1 MKDFLLF
8 DEVLIVFLAV
18 VGITSCVAIAL
29 SVHLLR
35 KIRALPEP
43 DKIIAPPVKGHHPFR
58 GGLLFEPT
66 VAVADAEH
74 SFIYPVNI
82 LTRRELA
89 SDVVFTLSGLSSSG
103 SYMGAALPI
112 AQDLGGKAVLNLRP
126 SDAVDDRRFMTLN
139 IIRVPR
145 QPGTS
150 IKVLMIGDSIVN
162 RDGARLLSESL
173 RALGFD
179 PQMVGLLKGMSVEG
193 LSDGLLSEGRS
204 GWESGDYTFAIN
216 DRALPIAEG
225 EEAGFLEMGKGGR
238 VTYNPFIRLAK
249 PDDSADLVRNG
260 YVFDCEYYQARF
272 GLDTPDVVINALGT
286 NDARDRST
294 SDVYDCIYDN
304 DRIIHSQIRTAW
316 PNARIIRTLPATA
329 IASARNKLWTYSYAR
344 IIRAM
349 RACAK
354 DLGDP
359 LLSVAPLWAMTNPEC
374 GYEVPASDSGNDGF
388 IIGNWADPIHPS
400 GASQHGYYKAMAPF
414 VGAAA
419 LGLLDKGSSGHQDQ
433 A

>member
-1 MKDFLLF
+1 MKDLLLYDEFL
-8 DEVLIVFLAV
+8 VVFLV
-18 VGITSCVAIAL
+18 VLGIASFAAIAM
-29 SVHLLR
+29 SVLLLR
-35 KIRALPEP
+35 KIRALSEP
-43 DKIIAPPVKGHHPFR
+43 KKIVAPSVKAHHPFR

-66 VAVADAEH
+66 VAVAEAGH
-74 SFIYPVNI
+74 SFIYPANI

-89 SDVVFTLSGLSSSG
+89 SDVVFTLSGSSSSG
-103 SYMGAALPI
+103 SYTGAALPI
-112 AQDLGGKAVLNLRP
+112 AQDLGDKAVLNLRA
-126 SDAVDDRRFMTLN
+126 SDAADDRRFMTLN

-145 QPGTS
+145 QSGTL
-150 IKVLMIGDSIVN
+150 IKILMIGDSIVN

-173 RALGFD
+173 HELGFD
-179 PQMVGLLKGMSVEG
+179 SHMVGLLKGMNAEG

-204 GWESGDYTFAIN
+204 GWESGDFTFAIN

-238 VTYNPFIRLAK
+238 VPYNPFIRLAK

-272 GLDTPDVVINALGT
+272 NLEAPDVVINALGT

-294 SDVYDCIYDN
+294 SKVYDCIYDN
-304 DRIIHSQIRTAW
+304 DRIIHSQIRAAW

-349 RACAK
+349 RASAK

-359 LLSVAPLWAMTNPEC
+359 LVSVAPLWAMTNPEC
-374 GYEVPASDSGNDGF
+374 GYEVPTNNIGNDGF
-388 IIGNWADPIHPS
+388 VIGNWADPIHPA
-400 GASQHGYYKAMAPF
+400 GASQYGYYKAMAPY

-419 LGLLDKGSSGHQDQ
+419 LGLLDNGNCASRDQ
-433 A
+433 I